1 MNKLKLAAGVT
12 LLLIVGALAGS
23 LGTVIYYKKRVEK
36 FEAGSLPISERVRI
50 VSGRFSDELNL
61 TNEQRIE
68 FEKIVRESQEKI
80 LALGRELLPEI
91 EEINEQTFASIKDKL
106 TVEQKDK
113 LEVLIQRMENLR
125 HRFPSGK
132 SRFQRKPE
140 QRAPTEGPPDQGPL
154 QGVPGQEF
162 LDRMPDQAF
171 TRGKSEAVTP
181 HRRYEHLIAE
191 MRDRLDLSQEQ
202 EAKVLEIL
210 EERDRLRREM
220 MENEKSVDK
229 SLSDILTEDQMEKYR
244 LYREERLFK
253 MPSPDMP

>member
-36 FEAGSLPISERVRI
+36 FEAGGPPISERVRI

-61 TNEQRIE
+61 TNEQRVE

-106 TVEQKDK
+106 TVEQQDK
-113 LEVLIQRMENLR
+113 LDVLIQRMKDIR
-125 HRFPSGK
+125 YRFPSGK
-132 SRFQRKPE
+132 SRFQRTPE
-140 QRAPTEGPPDQGPL
+140 KTSPQKGLPDQGPF
-154 QGVPGQEF
+154 QGAPGQDF
-162 LDRMPDQAF
+162 HNRMPNHAF
-171 TRGKSEAVTP
+171 PKGAPELAP
-181 HRRYEHLIAE
+181 PPRRYNGLIVE
-191 MRDRLDLSQEQ
+191 MRDRLDLTQEQ
-202 EAKVLEIL
+202 EAKVRAIL
-210 EERDRLRREM
+210 EERYRLNRGM

-244 LYREERLFK
+244 LYIEEWFFK
-253 MPSPDMP
+253 MPSPHMP